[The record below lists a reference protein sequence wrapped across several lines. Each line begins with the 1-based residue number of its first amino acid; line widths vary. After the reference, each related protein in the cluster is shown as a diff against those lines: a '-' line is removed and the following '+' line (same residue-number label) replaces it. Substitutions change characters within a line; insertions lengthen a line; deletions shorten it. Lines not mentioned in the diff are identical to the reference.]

1 MEAARQSHASLDDF
15 LIGKQQRHQTNIRD
29 LYAFTI
35 HFAHTEADY
44 RNWDL
49 WIWEDGKAG
58 HAYPFQK
65 VSDGFAT
72 VTVMSPSASIHAI
85 PRKGEWELQDITHT
99 IEMPV
104 DEHHAD
110 VLLVQGD
117 ARIYYANEPAGT
129 NEDDQK
135 RIIEFTYKRH
145 DNDYEG
151 WNIWTWGNSIAGGQ
165 VDFEQITDQGA
176 VAYIEADSTTG
187 QVGFV
192 IRRWDSW
199 DVKDPY
205 SADRHIKIG
214 PEPYTK
220 VLVENGTADVMQV
233 PANTGPIF
241 NKDSIL
247 FTYRD
252 YDLFKEGRMAQV
264 ESVILQIGGKAYSM
278 EYIEEEERFVFEVTG
293 LDEGVYPYSFLVTKA
308 GLTEERTDPAN
319 HWNGRSTIVYK
330 RPDVQVDAKV
340 IPRKVT
346 YRENAVLTVDVDI
359 SDPAVSIKEMYAD
372 LSEIGGSR
380 RQSFDPELNRQAI
393 AVKQSIPAGIKTL
406 PVTVVDEFGNEHAG
420 AVQIEVAED
429 LAADPDD
436 FDWDE
441 ARIYF
446 MLTDRFYNGDPDND
460 DPFGEQYDKHHPETY
475 HGGDFRGIID
485 KLDYL
490 EDLGINTIWITPI
503 VENIHWNVRAGS
515 GGYQYGYHGY
525 WAQDFTKIDAH
536 LGDLDTFKEL
546 LEKAHDRGIKI
557 MVDVVLN
564 HAGYG
569 LKENDRGDGIPNF
582 PVDADRERFR
592 GMFRAGGTDTVK
604 GELAGMPDFL
614 TEKAEVRD
622 KLIEWQAAWIE
633 RSRTG
638 RGDTIDY
645 FRVDTVR
652 HVEDTTWRAFKAR
665 LAELKPEFKL
675 IGEYFGG
682 SADEDGGY
690 LNNGEMDSIL
700 DFEFKH
706 QADQFIHGQIDETE
720 QYLESR
726 NGKLNNTAQIGQFL
740 SSHDEDGFLACRA
753 GWDEGKM
760 KVAAAIQITAKGQPV
775 IYYGEEVGQS
785 GKNAGDMDAGEY
797 SENRYDFDWSRVG
810 NDMHNHYR
818 RLLNIRKAHSPVFSK
833 GTRVKVAGGNEEGFL
848 FFKRCYR
855 GEEVLVGLNL
865 SEEDRIVQIP
875 VSLEE
880 EGVYADL
887 YGGKEYGVSA
897 GSVVT
902 VELPGRGNG
911 GTVVL
916 VKK

>member
-1 MEAARQSHASLDDF
+1 MEAARQSHVSLDDF
-15 LIGKQQRHQTNIRD
+15 LSDKQHRHQSNVRD

-35 HFAHTEADY
+35 HFARTESDY
-44 RNWDL
+44 GNWDL

-58 HAYPFQK
+58 HAYPFQN
-65 VSDGFAT
+65 VNDGFAT
-72 VTVMSPSASIHAI
+72 VTVVSPSKSIHVI
-85 PRKGEWELQDITHT
+85 PRKGEWEQQDLTHT
-99 IEMPV
+99 IEVPNG
-104 DEHHAD
+104 EHQAD

-117 ARIYYANEPAGT
+117 GRIYYANEQV
-129 NEDDQK
+129 QK
-135 RIIEFTYKRH
+135 ETPEQRRMIEFTYKRH

-151 WNIWTWGNSIAGGQ
+151 WNLWTWGNGIAGGR
-165 VDFEQITDQGA
+165 VDFERISDHGA
-176 VAYIEADSTTG
+176 VAYIEADSKTE
-187 QVGFV
+187 QIGFV

-199 DVKDPY
+199 EVKDPY
-205 SADRHIKIG
+205 SADRHIKVG

-220 VLVENGTADVMQV
+220 VMVENGVAEVKQI
-233 PANTGPIF
+233 PGNTGPVFKKNSIF
-241 NKDSIL
+241 

-252 YDLFKEGRMAQV
+252 YDLFQEGRMAQI
-264 ESVILQIGGKAYSM
+264 ESVILKIGGKAYSM
-278 EYIEEEERFVFEVTG
+278 EYIEEEERFVYDAAG
-293 LDEGVYPYSFLVTKA
+293 LEEGVYPYSFLVTKA

-319 HWNGRSTIVYK
+319 HWNGRSTVVYK
-330 RPDVQVDAKV
+330 CPEVKINAGVYPQ
-340 IPRKVT
+340 KVT
-346 YRENAVLTVDVDI
+346 YRENVVLEVDTYV
-359 SDPAVSIKEMYAD
+359 SDPAVSIKGIYAD

-380 RQSFDPELNRQAI
+380 RQQFDPELNRQAI

-406 PVTVVDEFGNEHAG
+406 PVTVVDEFGNEHTGEAS
-420 AVQIEVAED
+420 IEVA
-429 LAADPDD
+429 ADAVTDSAD

-460 DPFGEQYDKHHPETY
+460 DPYGEQYDKLHPETY

-490 EDLGINTIWITPI
+490 SDLGINTIWITPI
-503 VENIHWNVRAGS
+503 VENIHWNVRHGH

-525 WAQDFTKIDAH
+525 WAQDFTKIDKH

-546 LEKAHDRGIKI
+546 LEKAHDLGIKI

-569 LKENDRGDGIPNF
+569 LKEDDRDDGIPNF
-582 PVDADRERFR
+582 PADADRERFD

-604 GELAGMPDFL
+604 GELAGMPDFM
-614 TEKAEVRD
+614 TENAEIRD
-622 KLIEWQAAWIE
+622 KLIEWQADWLE
-633 RSRTG
+633 RSKTD

-652 HVEDTTWRAFKAR
+652 HVEDTTWKAFKAR
-665 LAELKPEFKL
+665 LTEVKPDFKL

-682 SADEDGGY
+682 SVDEDGGF
-690 LNNGEMDSIL
+690 LNSGEMDSIL

-706 QADQFIHGQIDETE
+706 QADQFIYGNIDETE

-726 NGKLNNTAQIGQFL
+726 NGKLNNTSQLGQFL
-740 SSHDEDGFLACRA
+740 SSHDEDGFLVCRA
-753 GWDEGKM
+753 DWDEGKM
-760 KVAAAIQITAKGQPV
+760 KLAAALQITAKGQPV
-775 IYYGEEVGQS
+775 IYYGEEIGQS
-785 GKNAGDMDAGEY
+785 GKNAGNMDAGEY

-810 NDMHNHYR
+810 NEMHSHYR
-818 RLLNIRKAHSPVFSK
+818 KMLNIRKAHSLIFSK
-833 GTRVKVAGGNEEGFL
+833 GTRAKVAGGSEEGFL
-848 FFKRCYR
+848 VFKRCYR

-865 SEEDRIVQIP
+865 SEESRVAEVP
-875 VSLEE
+875 VPGEQGE
-880 EGVYADL
+880 AFADL
-887 YGGKEYGVSA
+887 YGGKEYTTDE
-897 GSVVT
+897 GSVVK

-916 VKK
+916 VKT